1 MYMTLVE
8 SAAIVQA
15 QVAQTLG
22 EDYMKKNG
30 YLEGIPSDKLVDVGA
45 DITADEKTFK
55 SFVEGL
61 AGRCARLEVEQR
73 IYKGD
78 MNSFMVKSYE
88 WGSFIERTVF
98 DLAAIVP
105 DSRWNIFDSPAYDYC
120 KDEHTYYDVKSS
132 TLIFDELKPI
142 RTQWSRPNDVAK
154 NAFANDVEMGR
165 FMSGLQQAVRNTI
178 EKGIES
184 YRHALAQCAIAY
196 TTGTLASST
205 QAVHLLDITDAMGI
219 TTSSDTAESFL
230 KNADAMAI
238 LAMTIGEIR
247 DNMQPLT
254 AVYNDGSVPT
264 HTPSGDSRLILLNKV
279 DKALK
284 FLVKANTYNKDE
296 LGFGEYERV
305 TCWQAM
311 KNSGG
316 DFDLETVSTVSI
328 AKNTAEDKLGIGLKS
343 AAYEHSYCVGL
354 LFDYMALGICPFRER
369 TTTSYTASGD
379 FWNTF
384 HFVDLNL
391 LLDKRYN
398 MVSFWLDRA
407 SDWT

>member
-1 MYMTLVE
+1 MTLKE
-8 SAAIVQA
+8 SNTIVAA

-22 EDYMKKNG
+22 KEYMKNNG

-45 DITADEKTFK
+45 DITKDEKTFK
-55 SFVEGL
+55 SFLEGL

-88 WGSFIERTVF
+88 WGMFIERTVF
-98 DLAAIVP
+98 DLAEIVP
-105 DSRWNIFDSPAYDYC
+105 DTRWNIFDSPAYDYC

-132 TLIFDELKPI
+132 TLIFEELKPI

-196 TTGTLASST
+196 TTGSLASPN
-205 QAVHLLDITDAMGI
+205 QAIHMLDITDAMGI
-219 TTSSDTAESFL
+219 TTASDTAETFI
-230 KNADAMAI
+230 KNADAMAV
-238 LAMTIGEIR
+238 LAMTIGETR
-247 DNMQPLT
+247 DNMQPLST
-254 AVYNDGSVPT
+254 IYNDGTVPT
-264 HTPSGDSRLILLNKV
+264 HSPSGDSRLIILNKV

-296 LGFGEYERV
+296 LGFGDYERV

-316 DFDLETVSTVSI
+316 DFNLETVSSVYISQNAT
-328 AKNTAEDKLGIGLKS
+328 EDKLGIGLKT
-343 AAYEHSYCVGL
+343 AAYQHKYCVGL

-384 HFVDLNL
+384 HFIDLNL

-407 SDWT
+407 SDWV

>member
-22 EDYMKKNG
+22 KEYMEKNG

-55 SFVEGL
+55 SFIEGL

-98 DLAAIVP
+98 DLADIVP

>member
-1 MYMTLVE
+1 MTLVE

-22 EDYMKKNG
+22 KEYMEKNG

-55 SFVEGL
+55 SFIEGL

-98 DLAAIVP
+98 DLADIVP

-328 AKNTAEDKLGIGLKS
+328 AKNTAEDKLGIGLKT

>member
-22 EDYMKKNG
+22 KEYMEKNG

-45 DITADEKTFK
+45 DITADEKMFK
-55 SFVEGL
+55 SFIEGL

-98 DLAAIVP
+98 DLADIVP

>member
-1 MYMTLVE
+1 MTLVQSNE
-8 SAAIVQA
+8 IVAA

-22 EDYMKKNG
+22 KEYMEKNG
-30 YLEGIPSDKLVDVGA
+30 YLEGIPSDKLVDVGV
-45 DITADEKTFK
+45 DITSDEKTFK
-55 SFVEGL
+55 SFLEGL
-61 AGRCARLEVEQR
+61 LGRCARLEVEAR
-73 IYKGD
+73 IYNGD
-78 MNSFMVKSYE
+78 MNSFMVKSFE

-98 DLAAIVP
+98 DLSDIVP

-154 NAFANDVEMGR
+154 NAFVNATEMGR

-196 TTGTLASST
+196 TTGTLASGT

-219 TTSSDTAESFL
+219 TTSSDTAESFM
-230 KNADAMAI
+230 KNADAMAV
-238 LAMTIGEIR
+238 LAMTIAEIR
-247 DNMQPLT
+247 DNIQPLS

-264 HTPSGDSRLILLNKV
+264 HTPAGDSRLILLNKV

-296 LGFGEYERV
+296 LGFGDYERV

-311 KNSGG
+311 KNSDG
-316 DFDLETVSTVSI
+316 DFDLETVSSVYI
-328 AKNTAEDKLGIGLKS
+328 AQNSAEDKLGIGLKTG
-343 AAYEHSYCVGL
+343 AYEHSYCVGL

-407 SDWT
+407 ADWT

>member
-22 EDYMKKNG
+22 KEYMEKNG

-55 SFVEGL
+55 SFIEGL

-98 DLAAIVP
+98 DLADIVP

-343 AAYEHSYCVGL
+343 AAYKHSYCVGL

>member
-1 MYMTLVE
+1 MTLEE
-8 SAAIVQA
+8 SSTIVAAQA
-15 QVAQTLG
+15 AQTLG
-22 EDYMKKNG
+22 KEYMEKNG

-45 DITADEKTFK
+45 DITKDEKTFK
-55 SFVEGL
+55 SFLEGL
-61 AGRCARLEVEQR
+61 AGRCARLEVEER

-88 WGSFIERTVF
+88 WGMFIERTVF
-98 DLAAIVP
+98 DLAEIVP
-105 DSRWNIFDSPAYDYC
+105 DTRWNIFDSPAYDYC
-120 KDEHTYYDVKSS
+120 KDEHSYYDVKSS
-132 TLIFDELKPI
+132 TLIFEELKPI

-154 NAFANDVEMGR
+154 NAFANEVEMGR

-196 TTGTLASST
+196 TTGSLASPN
-205 QAVHLLDITDAMGI
+205 QAVHMLDITDAMGI
-219 TTSSDTAESFL
+219 TTASDTAETFME
-230 KNADAMAI
+230 NADAMNI
-238 LAMTIGEIR
+238 LGMTIGETR
-247 DNMQPLT
+247 DNMETLST
-254 AVYNDGSVPT
+254 VYNDGTVPT
-264 HTPSGDSRLILLNKV
+264 HSPSGDSRLIILNKV

-296 LGFGEYERV
+296 LGFGDYERV

-316 DFDLETVSTVSI
+316 DFNLETVSSVYISQN
-328 AKNTAEDKLGIGLKS
+328 AAEDKLGIGLKT
-343 AAYEHSYCVGL
+343 AAYQHKYCVGL
-354 LFDYMALGICPFRER
+354 LFDYMALGICPYRER

-384 HFVDLNL
+384 HFIDLNL

-407 SDWT
+407 SDWE

>member
-1 MYMTLVE
+1 MTLVE
-8 SAAIVQA
+8 SAAIVQQ

-22 EDYMKKNG
+22 HEYMEQHG
-30 YLEGIPSDKLVDVGA
+30 YLEAIPSDKLVDVGVDIMA
-45 DITADEKTFK
+45 DDKTFK
-55 SFVEGL
+55 SFIDGL
-61 AGRCARLEVEQR
+61 AGRCARLEVENR

-98 DLAAIVP
+98 DLSDIVP
-105 DSRWNIFDSPAYDYC
+105 DSRWNIFDTPSYDYC
-120 KDEHTYYDVKSS
+120 KDEHTYYDVSSS

-142 RTQWSRPNDVAK
+142 RTQWSRPNDVVK
-154 NAFANDVEMGR
+154 NAFTSAVEMGR

-196 TTGTLASST
+196 TTGTAASGM

-219 TTSSDTAESFL
+219 TTSSDTAESFM

-238 LAMTIGEIR
+238 LAMTIAEIR
-247 DNMQPLT
+247 DNFQPLSSI
-254 AVYNDGSVPT
+254 YNDGSVPT
-264 HTPSGDSRLILLNKV
+264 HTPDGDSRLILLNKV

-311 KNSGG
+311 KNSS
-316 DFDLETVSTVSI
+316 DEFDLETVSSVYI

-343 AAYEHSYCVGL
+343 KAYQHSYCVGL

-369 TTTSYTASGD
+369 TTTGYTASGD

>member
-1 MYMTLVE
+1 MTLVE

-22 EDYMKKNG
+22 KDYMEKNG

-55 SFVEGL
+55 SFIEGL

-98 DLAAIVP
+98 DLADIVP

-196 TTGTLASST
+196 TTGTLASGT
-205 QAVHLLDITDAMGI
+205 QAVHLLDITDEMGI
-219 TTSSDTAESFL
+219 TTASDTAESFL

-328 AKNTAEDKLGIGLKS
+328 AKNTAEDKLGIGLKT

>member
-1 MYMTLVE
+1 MTLVE

-22 EDYMKKNG
+22 KEYMEKNG

-55 SFVEGL
+55 SFIEGL

-98 DLAAIVP
+98 DLADIVP

-196 TTGTLASST
+196 TTGTLASGT

-328 AKNTAEDKLGIGLKS
+328 AKNTAEDKLGIGLKT

>member
-22 EDYMKKNG
+22 KEYMENNG

-55 SFVEGL
+55 SFIEGL

-98 DLAAIVP
+98 DLADIVP

-196 TTGTLASST
+196 TTGTLASGT

-219 TTSSDTAESFL
+219 TTASDTAESFL